1 MSQIQQEDI
10 KIINIY
16 TSNNKPSKYVQQKSI
31 DLKEEIDTS
40 RSFSNSFS
48 IMDRKPNRRL
58 TKETED
64 LYNKNKP
71 TRSNSRSNTQYWWM
85 NGWAKYGV

>member
-71 TRSNSRSNTQYWWM
+71 TRSNSRSNTQY
-85 NGWAKYGV
+85 